1 MFSAQSSLPGPL
13 SDPIGPRPPN
23 PEPHTHPVANQK
35 SSRKR
40 KKQQPRQPPPAKN
53 CNGSSQARMIRN
65 IPGADGFHHPLP
77 GAGLRSTIDILEEAA
92 NRTTSLDHP
101 LDTNR
106 RQANSNIPSTEPCPP
121 NHSGPLEGLHEA
133 LNALAPKRNGK
144 RFRTREED
152 GRSRQ
157 SQPIGTQKAVRP
169 PNKWNRFLQQLSA
182 RKKFRGVGKGVAGHR
197 LGMREVSLLYKRYNT
212 RKQPPR
218 TSGLPTT
225 NPASR
230 SPSPEPELTPSKLA
244 LDDDLDVEEA
254 LNPQSNPPLSSQLRG
269 PVSLSKAE
277 SRVEAF
283 LANWVNQANSI
294 AQTCNCE
301 MIVFA
306 VSTHL
311 GRHSFQLTKST
322 HCALPFVELADE
334 VDQPTTYPARFQA
347 SLVGTSALDLA
358 KHNKP
363 ARRVRA
369 PRPNVTKRMIQFVGK
384 YPPAS
389 CYKLVT
395 DPRLRT
401 PIKMFTSR
409 PSRWLKVQYIQTL
422 NLDLDDGYIDIIPL
436 ESTVPVSSTD
446 TPIPDPSL
454 QRSMPPIEDS

>member
-53 CNGSSQARMIRN
+53 C
-65 IPGADGFHHPLP
+65 
-77 GAGLRSTIDILEEAA
+77 LRSTIDILEEAA

-157 SQPIGTQKAVRP
+157 SQPMLVEEVLSHTVANLVAFARERSKGAMSEADRAFFVNYFEEQRKLLVSKAIEQEVSMEMVAKFLGTRKAVRP

-197 LGMREVSLLYKRYNT
+197 LGMREVSLLYKQYNT

-218 TSGLPTT
+218 TSGSPTT

-244 LDDDLDVEEA
+244 LDNDLDVEEA

-277 SRVEAF
+277 SQVEAF

-322 HCALPFVELADE
+322 HRALPFVELADE

-363 ARRVRA
+363 ARRSKKQTTPSIIGRGRTINETLRKQVTNWLPILGCA
-369 PRPNVTKRMIQFVGK
+369 PLSRCSPLDQVVGLRPQ
-384 YPPAS
+384 
-389 CYKLVT
+389 
-395 DPRLRT
+395 
-401 PIKMFTSR
+401 
-409 PSRWLKVQYIQTL
+409 
-422 NLDLDDGYIDIIPL
+422 
-436 ESTVPVSSTD
+436 SSAINATN
-446 TPIPDPSL
+446 
-454 QRSMPPIEDS
+454 